1 MRKIKIMGIKSQ
13 TIEGT
18 KIINEIVS
26 SNLVKTIYDT
36 ADNTLIAEFKNG
48 TQYKYENVPHAEYV
62 KLRTAESQGTFFNTQ
77 IAKKYKYS
85 KV

>member
-1 MRKIKIMGIKSQ
+1 MRTNTMGIKSQ

-26 SNLVKTIYDT
+26 SNLIKTIYDVEES
-36 ADNTLIAEFKNG
+36 TLIAEFKNG
-48 TQYKYENVPHAEYV
+48 TQYKYEKVPHTEYA
-62 KLRTAESQGTFFNTQ
+62 KFRNAESQGTFFNTQ

-85 KV
+85 KL

>member
-1 MRKIKIMGIKSQ
+1 MGIKNQ

-18 KIINEIVS
+18 KIINEIES

-36 ADNTLIAEFKNG
+36 ADSTLIAEFKNG
-48 TQYKYENVPHAEYV
+48 AQYKYENVPHVEYV
-62 KLRTAESQGTFFNTQ
+62 KLRSAESQGTYFNTQ
-77 IAKKYKYS
+77 ISKKYKYS

>member
-1 MRKIKIMGIKSQ
+1 MGIKSQ

-18 KIINEIVS
+18 KIINEIES

-36 ADNTLIAEFKNG
+36 ADSTLIAEFKNG
-48 TQYKYENVPHAEYV
+48 TQYKYEDVPHMEYV
-62 KLRTAESQGTFFNTQ
+62 KLRGAESQGTYFNTQ

>member
-1 MRKIKIMGIKSQ
+1 MGIKSQ

-18 KIINEIVS
+18 KIINEIES

-36 ADNTLIAEFKNG
+36 ADSTLIAEFKNG
-48 TQYKYENVPHAEYV
+48 TQYKYENVPHMEYA
-62 KLRTAESQGTFFNTQ
+62 KLRSAESQGTYFNTQ

>member
-1 MRKIKIMGIKSQ
+1 MGIKSQ

-18 KIINEIVS
+18 KIINEINS

-36 ADNTLIAEFKNG
+36 ADSTLIAEFKNG
-48 TQYKYENVPHAEYV
+48 TQYKYVDVPHVEYV
-62 KLRTAESQGTFFNTQ
+62 KLRGAESQVTYFNTQ

-85 KV
+85 KL

>member
-1 MRKIKIMGIKSQ
+1 MTKIKIMGIKSQ

-26 SNLVKTIYDT
+26 SNLVKTTYDT
-36 ADNTLIAEFKNG
+36 ADSSLIAEFKNG
-48 TQYKYENVPHAEYV
+48 TQYKYENVPHAEYA

-77 IAKKYKYS
+77 IAKKYKYT
-85 KV
+85 KL